1 MPNLISSIDKSRM
14 IELARE
20 FAGSG
25 IRAFATVSSVDT
37 ATISVLETYLNF

>member
-1 MPNLISSIDKSRM
+1 MPKLISGIDKARM

-25 IRAFATVSSVDT
+25 IRAFATVSSVEK